1 METLGHVYHT
11 FSLFAHI
18 TWKEEPICRV
28 IIAFYAAGYYPIYTT
43 VCTWRFSFV
52 PLLQITHLAK
62 RKWDPE
68 IMNLVCKATLQISDA
83 FYKPCACAAL
93 AKNGVCHCWDYT
105 VAVILASGLR
115 ESADIQMFEFLFENM
130 HTRPS
135 PQLPLGTH
143 HDWDLM
149 LLGSSHHDGIFEGP
163 FLGYDGD
170 CDHKAYTVV
179 ATRCVSAIV
188 GLQVQTPWDPGGS
201 AISWYLIGGLRAS
214 RILRRRECHIPM
226 VSPILFVWA
235 LLQKASWS
243 MGWAQIEGTGPM
255 LIYQEASR
263 GEGHRRNESSVSSS
277 SFAPVSHPLLWF
289 PTSLL
294 C

>member
-1 METLGHVYHT
+1 
-11 FSLFAHI
+11 
-18 TWKEEPICRV
+18 
-28 IIAFYAAGYYPIYTT
+28 
-43 VCTWRFSFV
+43 
-52 PLLQITHLAK
+52 
-62 RKWDPE
+62 
-68 IMNLVCKATLQISDA
+68 
-83 FYKPCACAAL
+83 
-93 AKNGVCHCWDYT
+93 
-105 VAVILASGLR
+105 
-115 ESADIQMFEFLFENM
+115 MFEFLFENM

-214 RILRRRECHIPM
+214 RI
-226 VSPILFVWA
+226 
-235 LLQKASWS
+235 
-243 MGWAQIEGTGPM
+243 
-255 LIYQEASR
+255 
-263 GEGHRRNESSVSSS
+263 
-277 SFAPVSHPLLWF
+277 
-289 PTSLL
+289 
-294 C
+294 